1 MRDFEK
7 LFFWKIMLIYIYQ
20 SHILLRKVWSHA
32 MADLIPYFLL
42 TDKTSKG
49 KTIHWVTFGY
59 TTSKSRKK
67 AGGITWFCN
76 IYVTKSHKSCCV
88 FLLWSFQINPPGK
101 IFLDE
106 KKFCGKINNIVLF
119 LFHIHYKKNE
129 WLDKKNY
136 EWLIRVNKQPFWKAK
151 WAYKLHIFSR
161 VKRVKKYAT
170 SKAIWPWKKA
180 IYSQG
185 STVHSFECTKSFM
198 NFRINV
204 EHVCLLFVRL

>member
-1 MRDFEK
+1 MIFSNSDLPHQVKRMFKVMARPTHNELQFTWNTK
-7 LFFWKIMLIYIYQ
+7 FQFWQKFMIYWESCWSSAILEVRGFRSWLGPKI
-20 SHILLRKVWSHA
+20 W
-32 MADLIPYFLL
+32 
-42 TDKTSKG
+42 
-49 KTIHWVTFGY
+49 
-59 TTSKSRKK
+59 
-67 AGGITWFCN
+67 
-76 IYVTKSHKSCCV
+76 
-88 FLLWSFQINPPGK
+88 
-101 IFLDE
+101 
-106 KKFCGKINNIVLF
+106 VLF

-136 EWLIRVNKQPFWKAK
+136 ERLIHVNKRPFWKAK

-180 IYSQG
+180 VYSQG

>member
-1 MRDFEK
+1 MTVGIFEIVIKQPRLKTKKWSCQQQCSQISWFITNSVILDIVSVRKFYCSWQVMRALKLRDFRNCIK
-7 LFFWKIMLIYIYQ
+7 
-20 SHILLRKVWSHA
+20 
-32 MADLIPYFLL
+32 
-42 TDKTSKG
+42 
-49 KTIHWVTFGY
+49 
-59 TTSKSRKK
+59 
-67 AGGITWFCN
+67 N
-76 IYVTKSHKSCCV
+76 IGLY
-88 FLLWSFQINPPGK
+88 
-101 IFLDE
+101 
-106 KKFCGKINNIVLF
+106 

-136 EWLIRVNKQPFWKAK
+136 EWLIRVNKRPFWKAK

-180 IYSQG
+180 VYSQG

-204 EHVCLLFVRL
+204 EHECLYFSKDLWNQFEFDPMKVI

>member
-1 MRDFEK
+1 MLVPFQSLWRLLGMFLMGFG
-7 LFFWKIMLIYIYQ
+7 LF
-20 SHILLRKVWSHA
+20 RT
-32 MADLIPYFLL
+32 L
-42 TDKTSKG
+42 TSNQD
-49 KTIHWVTFGY
+49 IRL
-59 TTSKSRKK
+59 TTTQNVYLVLSSYENW
-67 AGGITWFCN
+67 G
-76 IYVTKSHKSCCV
+76 
-88 FLLWSFQINPPGK
+88 
-101 IFLDE
+101 
-106 KKFCGKINNIVLF
+106 LF

-136 EWLIRVNKQPFWKAK
+136 EWLIRVNKRPFWKAK

-180 IYSQG
+180 VYSQG
-185 STVHSFECTKSFM
+185 STIHSFECTKSFM